1 MYVPS
6 PRLDT
11 DSVGPAD
18 LKMTYGSSIALADIK
33 QPVEDIVVI
42 LGVGNDLVS
51 AIEDGGGFSIYE
63 AAGAEERGICRC
75 NPGRVAAV
83 NETFLT

>member
-1 MYVPS
+1 
-6 PRLDT
+6 
-11 DSVGPAD
+11 
-18 LKMTYGSSIALADIK
+18 MTYGSSIVLADIK

-42 LGVGNDLVS
+42 LGVSNDLVS
-51 AIEDGGGFSIYE
+51 AIENRGGFSIYE
-63 AAGAEERGICRC
+63 AAGAEERDICRW